1 MTQALNVEYQEL
13 MARADE
19 IEAPLPALPIGNPQA
34 PCALS
39 FVRDAAV
46 QIAINADTLRLYI
59 QACEREWKSLAKSLR
74 NAAKAYEEVDEG
86 AADDINAISMD
97 GSMSGVAAKTVSAG
111 ENDQVSLLCDPDETW
126 APPPPPPPPPPF
138 QYPYYEVRQAAK
150 DIESPDQGTA
160 FRSFASEW
168 DKYQRTFQQVA
179 YRFRPFLSWEG
190 DARSAV
196 ESNFDSQRTWISA
209 MVGHCLTLRK
219 QAQAVADAHKKAMAS
234 GVRLEYGSPEGEHPS
249 SYEVWLCDWWYKRYM
264 TATDPTEA
272 SYLPQVIT
280 WYETLQKR
288 SEAAISSYIQNAGI
302 PLDML
307 RPESPSRGYV
317 IDPPDTGGGEDDDP
331 NVPDVPNVP
340 NVPNVPEYPSDPWAG
355 MPTTPTLPTLPST
368 GMGGMPS
375 TPPTPNTQALIND
388 AMKKSD
394 LSKAAGGVKPASL
407 GGGAGGVGVPKM
419 PLQGTG
425 DGELASRPAAAGS
438 GAGAGAGTAGL
449 GKALPGSGGMGGG
462 MGGMPMGGQGGKGD
476 SKSKRVQGSDEDSLY
491 TEERAWT
498 EGVIGNRPRKGPS
511 EK

>member
-1 MTQALNVEYQEL
+1 MTQSLDVEYQEL

-34 PCALS
+34 PCKLP

-59 QACEREWKSLAKSLR
+59 GACEREWKSLAKSLR

-86 AADDINAISMD
+86 AADDINAINMD
-97 GSMSGVAAKTVSAG
+97 GGTSGVAAKTVSAG
-111 ENDQVSLLCDPDETW
+111 ENDQVSLLSDPGATS
-126 APPPPPPPPPPF
+126 APPPPPPF

-196 ESNFDSQRTWISA
+196 ESNFDAQRAWVSA
-209 MVGHCLTLRK
+209 MVGHCLTLCK
-219 QAQAVADAHKKAMAS
+219 QAQAVADGHKTAMAS
-234 GVRLEYGSPEGEHPS
+234 VRLEYGTPGVEHPS
-249 SYEVWLCDWWYKRYM
+249 SYEVALCDWWYRFY
-264 TATDPTEA
+264 TSLSDPSAA
-272 SYLPQVIT
+272 SYLPQILT
-280 WYETLQKR
+280 WYETLQTR
-288 SEAAISSYIQNAGI
+288 SETSISNYIRIAGI
-302 PLDML
+302 PLAML
-307 RPESPSRGYV
+307 RPESPSRAYV
-317 IDPPDTGGGEDDDP
+317 INPPDAGGGGDDDP
-331 NVPDVPNVP
+331 IVPD
-340 NVPNVPEYPSDPWAG
+340 VPNVPEYPSDPWAG
-355 MPTTPTLPTLPST
+355 MPTTPTLPMMPTA
-368 GMGGMPS
+368 GMGGTPS
-375 TPPTPNTQALIND
+375 TPDAQAMVDN
-388 AMKKSD
+388 AMKKAG
-394 LSKAAGGVKPASL
+394 LSKGGPGGVKPASL
-407 GGGAGGVGVPKM
+407 GGGAGIPSM
-419 PLQGTG
+419 PLPPSA
-425 DGELASRPAAAGS
+425 DGEASSRPAAAVP
-438 GAGAGAGTAGL
+438 GAATAGL
-449 GKALPGSGGMGGG
+449 GKGLPGTGGMGGG

-476 SKSKRVQGSDEDSLY
+476 AKSKRVQGSDDDSLY